1 MPLTSNPV
9 RFGAFELDL
18 RAGELRRNG
27 TKVRLQEQ
35 PLQVLAML
43 LEQPGAVVT
52 RDELKRQ
59 LWADHTFV
67 DFEHGLNAAVTRLR
81 VALGDSADHP
91 RYIETLPRHGYRFV
105 AEIEETTGSDAAQQ
119 ERLVGKSLTH
129 SSPAA
134 VLRWPLLVSIGLV
147 LVLLSVTSY
156 FAWRSHSWAQS
167 GGKVVVAVLP
177 LQNLSGEPS
186 REFFTD
192 GVTHEIINQLAHVD
206 PRWLAVIASTSIM
219 PYKNTPKKIS
229 QIGREL
235 GADYILEGSVR
246 EQSGRARITVQLI
259 AVESQAHVWAESYER
274 DTHDILSVQTD
285 IALAVSQQIQLKVTQ
300 SGRDGAAL
308 N

>member
-27 TKVRLQEQ
+27 TKVSLQEQ

-43 LEQPGAVVT
+43 LEQRGAVVT

-59 LWADHTFV
+59 LWPDHTFV
-67 DFEHGLNAAVTRLR
+67 DFEHGLNAAVRRLR

-91 RYIETLPRHGYRFV
+91 RYIETLPRHGYRLMV
-105 AEIEETTGSDAAQQ
+105 AIEEATGNEEGQQ
-119 ERLVGKSLTH
+119 EPFMGKSLTH
-129 SSPAA
+129 SSRSPVPSWP
-134 VLRWPLLVSIGLV
+134 VLASIGLV
-147 LVLLSVTSY
+147 FVLSVTSY
-156 FAWRSHSWAQS
+156 FAWRSNRWAQS
-167 GGKVVVAVLP
+167 GGRIVVAVLP
-177 LQNLSGEPS
+177 LQNLSGDSS

-192 GVTHEIINQLAHVD
+192 GVTQEIVNQLAHVD
-206 PRWLAVIASTSIM
+206 PRRLAVIASTSIM
-219 PYKNTPKKIS
+219 PYKNTSKKIS

-259 AVESQAHVWAESYER
+259 AADNQAHVWAESYER
-274 DTHDILSVQTD
+274 DTRDILSVQTD
-285 IALAVSQQIQLKVTQ
+285 IARAVAQQIQLKVTP

-308 N
+308 D